1 MYKPNGIWQQQFATG
16 DGAAAANGDDNA
28 DNVVD
33 YEAKIRQLMQQHKAT
48 TPALD
53 FTQEMYYREVC
64 QEMGM
69 KIADAKKPA
78 NDDEDIEVVGNRSL
92 SAGMSLKCP
101 ITTVLLEAPVK
112 NKYCKHVYSKEAILN
127 HIQVRQKNRQCPVPG
142 CHNRQLTKDQ
152 LEDDGETEMKVRR
165 EKRRLER
172 EQEMCVTQELVD
184 TDDED

>member
-16 DGAAAANGDDNA
+16 DGAAAANGDDDA

-33 YEAKIRQLMQQHKAT
+33 YEAKIRQLMQQHEAT

-64 QEMGM
+64 QEMGV

-78 NDDEDIEVVGNRSL
+78 NDDEDIEVVGNRSQ

-112 NKYCKHVYSKEAILN
+112 NKYCKLTCVFQRGHFESYTSKEPPMS
-127 HIQVRQKNRQCPVPG
+127 CPGLSQSPI
-142 CHNRQLTKDQ
+142 DQ
-152 LEDDGETEMKVRR
+152 GSIRG
-165 EKRRLER
+165 
-172 EQEMCVTQELVD
+172 
-184 TDDED
+184 